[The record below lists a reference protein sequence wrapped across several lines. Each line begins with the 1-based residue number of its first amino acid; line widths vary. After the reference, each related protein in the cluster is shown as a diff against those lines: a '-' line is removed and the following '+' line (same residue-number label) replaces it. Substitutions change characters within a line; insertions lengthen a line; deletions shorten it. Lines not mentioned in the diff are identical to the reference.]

1 MMVDRSRKSVEEV
14 IRKDGRYPVEAYAF
28 LHEGLNR
35 AVAEVHGPEAAMAP
49 PAEGQERTRHVTG
62 VQLCKALRDLSIER
76 WGLLVRTVLDRWNIH
91 ATIDFGH
98 MVYLLVDNDLM
109 RKTEEDSVED
119 FRDVY
124 AFDQAFNVKVDAEI
138 KE

>member
-1 MMVDRSRKSVEEV
+1 
-14 IRKDGRYPVEAYAF
+14 
-28 LHEGLNR
+28 
-35 AVAEVHGPEAAMAP
+35 
-49 PAEGQERTRHVTG
+49 
-62 VQLCKALRDLSIER
+62 
-76 WGLLVRTVLDRWNIH
+76 
-91 ATIDFGH
+91 